1 MMNEDYTIL
10 VVDDSIGSC
19 RMVAEM
25 LLAEKYVVETA
36 NNGKEAL
43 LKLAIMV
50 PDLLLIDVVM
60 PEMDGL
66 ELLNEINVN
75 EHEYEVI
82 MMTGHES
89 LQDAKKA
96 MEYGAFSYV
105 AKPLEWE
112 ELIGYIKK
120 ALNVVRI
127 KKERL
132 RRLAVLENE
141 IQKRNDELQMSVKIL
156 EGQSKRLDAV
166 INSMEEGL
174 LAIDDHNCI
183 VLMNARA
190 EKIFGIQFG
199 ECAGESLASAI
210 KDPYTSF
217 QLASFIASS
226 TGEFTLTLP
235 VPGGGV
241 RHYHLNAQEVIGEK
255 GVCIGRVF
263 TLLDQT
269 DKINAEQ
276 LRISF
281 LSTMAHELR
290 TPITI
295 VMNYLTL
302 IKGVENRE
310 AVSDMKSACYW
321 IDGLVGKLLSL
332 TWLSDSSASVKKSS
346 VDIAELA
353 HLMVEKLNKDSA
365 EKKVTVII
373 DNSLLSPVISTDPK
387 LLGIALSGL
396 LENAIKFSKDG
407 GSVRLKLEA
416 PPENAPSS
424 VSLSIM
430 DHGIGISERI
440 KARLFENFTQGE
452 DHMTRHYHGVG
463 IGLYLVKRAVELL
476 GGRIDVA
483 STEGEGSCFTFTIP
497 IADDAA
503 PSPKSVRE
511 NNLQIVEES

>member
-1 MMNEDYTIL
+1 MMNEDCTIL
-10 VVDDSIGSC
+10 VVDDSIESC
-19 RMVAEM
+19 RMVAEV
-25 LLAEKYVVETA
+25 LKAEKYVVETA

-43 LKLAIMV
+43 LKLETMV

-112 ELIGYIKK
+112 ELIGYVKK
-120 ALNVVRI
+120 ALNMVRI

-141 IQKRNDELQMSVKIL
+141 IQKRNDELQMNVKIL
-156 EGQSKRLDAV
+156 EGQSTRLDAV

-174 LAIDDHNCI
+174 LAIDDQDRI

-199 ECAGESLASAI
+199 ECAGELLASAI
-210 KDPYTSF
+210 KDPYASF
-217 QLASFIASS
+217 QLVSFIGST
-226 TGEFTLTLP
+226 TGEFTMTLP
-235 VPGGGV
+235 APGGGV
-241 RHYHLNAQEVIGEK
+241 RHYHLNAQEVRGEK
-255 GVCIGRVF
+255 GACIGRVF

-276 LRISF
+276 MRTSF

-295 VMNYLTL
+295 IMNYLTL
-302 IKGVENRE
+302 IKGVENSE
-310 AVSDMKSACYW
+310 AVRDMKSACYW

-332 TWLSDSSASVKKSS
+332 TWLSDSSISVKRSS
-346 VDIAELA
+346 IDIAELA
-353 HLMVEKLNKDSA
+353 HLTVEKLNKDAA

-373 DNSLLSPVISTDPK
+373 DNSLRSPVVSTDPK
-387 LLGIALSGL
+387 LLGIALAGL

-416 PPENAPSS
+416 PPENGSS
-424 VSLSIM
+424 IVSLSVI
-430 DHGIGISERI
+430 DHGIGISERV
-440 KARLFENFTQGE
+440 KDRLFENFTQGE

-476 GGRIDVA
+476 DGRIDVA
-483 STEGEGSCFTFTIP
+483 STEGEGSCFTVTIP
-497 IADDAA
+497 VMDVAVTSSERVNDVYMAT
-503 PSPKSVRE
+503 
-511 NNLQIVEES
+511 